1 MRNACSIGITLASA
15 RETRRRKRAGLDPIG
30 QLAAI
35 IAIASFTFALVEG
48 GTMGWDSLPIIAAF
62 CIALVGAISFLLV
75 ESRGRS
81 PMLPLGLFREPTL
94 SAAMVAGLAINFALS
109 GLLFLLTLYFQQARG
124 YSPSTT
130 GLAFLPLT
138 IAFSAN
144 PVLTGRLVGRIGP
157 KIPTVT
163 GFGLTAV
170 GTLTQLWTNAH
181 TPYYAI
187 TLIGL
192 LFTGFG
198 VSFTIPSLVA
208 AVVSSAPREQA
219 GVASG
224 ALNSVRQ
231 LGTVLGVSILGTIAN
246 SGRTFIAGMH
256 ASLIL
261 VGIVLL
267 AGAGASTVYIGRT
280 SIDKIPRD

>member
-1 MRNACSIGITLASA
+1 
-15 RETRRRKRAGLDPIG
+15 
-30 QLAAI
+30 
-35 IAIASFTFALVEG
+35 
-48 GTMGWDSLPIIAAF
+48 MGWESLPIIAAF
-62 CIALVGAISFLLV
+62 CIALVGTVSFLLV

-94 SAAMVAGLAINFALS
+94 SVAMVAGLAINFALS
-109 GLLFLLTLYFQQARG
+109 GLLFLLTLYFQQARD

-138 IAFSAN
+138 IAFSIN

-170 GTLTQLWTNAH
+170 GTLIQLWTNAH
-181 TPYYAI
+181 TPYAI

-192 LFTGFG
+192 LFVGFG

-231 LGTVLGVSILGTIAN
+231 LGTVLGVSVLGTIAN
-246 SGRTFIAGMH
+246 SGPTLIAGMH

-267 AGAGASTVYIGRT
+267 AGAGASTAYIGRT
-280 SIDKIPRD
+280 SIDKIPRG